1 MLTTL
6 PRTHKNLVSSCLF
19 FFKYRINNR
28 VKSVLVAFDKLRLC
42 SHRLVCNIVS
52 VCTNHYPD
60 HLPLKVKGLYWKW
73 RYYYSITRC
82 VDISN
87 LSSAEPLFLRRTPSL
102 ICLPPPLG
110 KQERSEYCEEATPY
124 VADVAISRKRHRNRV
139 AFQRIATAK
148 QNQFCFAMIIGKATN
163 RKVLQSPYY
172 KHSNVLSF
180 LLCSFSVTRYF
191 QRRLPVFQLTTF
203 LQVVVC
209 IGFVGLWITVDN
221 HCLSHNMYL
230 SNM

>member
-1 MLTTL
+1 M
-6 PRTHKNLVSSCLF
+6 
-19 FFKYRINNR
+19 
-28 VKSVLVAFDKLRLC
+28 
-42 SHRLVCNIVS
+42 
-52 VCTNHYPD
+52 
-60 HLPLKVKGLYWKW
+60 
-73 RYYYSITRC
+73 YYYSITRC

-87 LSSAEPLFLRRTPSL
+87 LSSAEPLFLRRTPSH
-102 ICLPPPLG
+102 ICLPLHLG
-110 KQERSEYCEEATPY
+110 KQERPLRVLRGTSRGLTCTAYGYIGDIDISYSSTLGC
-124 VADVAISRKRHRNRV
+124 DVAISRKRHRNKV

-180 LLCSFSVTRYF
+180 RLCSFSVTRYF

-203 LQVVVC
+203 LQVVVR

>member
-1 MLTTL
+1 M
-6 PRTHKNLVSSCLF
+6 
-19 FFKYRINNR
+19 
-28 VKSVLVAFDKLRLC
+28 VAFDKLRLY
-42 SHRLVCNIVS
+42 SHRLVNKIVLVAVTTTPTTHPS
-52 VCTNHYPD
+52 RSKD
-60 HLPLKVKGLYWKW
+60 FIGSGDM
-73 RYYYSITRC
+73 YYYSITRC

-87 LSSAEPLFLRRTPSL
+87 LSSAEPLFLRRTPSH
-102 ICLPPPLG
+102 ICLPPTLG

-124 VADVAISRKRHRNRV
+124 VADVAISRKRHRNKV

-191 QRRLPVFQLTTF
+191 QRRLPVFQLNTF

-209 IGFVGLWITVDN
+209 IGFVGLWITVGQP
-221 HCLSHNMYL
+221 LLVPQYVFE
-230 SNM
+230 

>member
-1 MLTTL
+1 MPSPAFGETRTKWVLRGTSRGLT
-6 PRTHKNLVSSCLF
+6 
-19 FFKYRINNR
+19 
-28 VKSVLVAFDKLRLC
+28 
-42 SHRLVCNIVS
+42 
-52 VCTNHYPD
+52 CTAYGYIGD
-60 HLPLKVKGLYWKW
+60 
-73 RYYYSITRC
+73 I
-82 VDISN
+82 DISY
-87 LSSAEPLFLRRTPSL
+87 SST
-102 ICLPPPLG
+102 LG
-110 KQERSEYCEEATPY
+110 C
-124 VADVAISRKRHRNRV
+124 DVAISRKRHRNKV

-203 LQVVVC
+203 LQVVMC

-230 SNM
+230 SNMWNINILCYYRDSPCGQTLWKSRFYPERKICLVDNSATAYKNIRKRRVVKKVWPMSRQRKFRRKLLDFPYIILYME